1 MKRFLSVLVAAVA
14 CAMNV
19 AAMAQAVTDL
29 SVTNSDGV
37 STATPGGS
45 VTYTITASNAGPNDA
60 LGSTVADTFPA
71 SLTCSWSCVG
81 TNAGT
86 CAASGYGNINDT
98 VNLPNGGSVTYTA
111 NCSVSAGAKGSLS
124 NTAMVIAPG
133 GITDSTP
140 GNNSATD
147 TDTFAA
153 DLSITNT
160 DGVTTAI
167 PGGNPVVY
175 TVTASNAGPGDAP
188 GSTVADTFPAGLT
201 CTWTCVGASGGTCTA
216 SGSGNINNLVNL
228 PLGGSV
234 TYTASCTAP
243 SSATGSLI
251 NTATVTGTVNDPVPA
266 NNSATDTDALTPQVN
281 LSVTNTD
288 NSPTAI
294 AGKNVFYTIR
304 ASNQNGGPSDAPG
317 SIVTDVFPA
326 PLVCTW
332 TCSGTGG
339 ATCAAPSGS
348 GNINSLVNLPKNGR
362 VTFSATCALP
372 AGAAPGS
379 SLNNTATVA
388 TAAGI
393 TETTPADNTLSD
405 IDTVVGQPDLSVTV
419 SDGVTTVNPGDS
431 VTYTMTVANGG
442 SQGPSNAPGT
452 SVVDTFPS
460 QMACTWTCSG
470 VNATCLASGSGN
482 IHHTLDLPT
491 GSSITYIA
499 HCTVS
504 AAATGTLVNV
514 ITATP
519 AAGMIETLT
528 GNNAAT
534 DSDVVNVSANIALTM
549 TDDRDSVQVG
559 DVVDYVID
567 VTNPSGPAMA
577 IAEVIDVLPTELG
590 SGSWTCTPSANAQC
604 NSGAGGTLVDIA
616 TIPIG
621 GKVEY
626 VYSAVLESAP
636 AGDVLSNTASAS
648 LTSGSDPA
656 TGDNSATDNDSDIVA
671 IFGNAFDGNPSVTAK
686 LDEAGGQVSAQLQ
699 VDSVLLHEL
708 GVVPVDIANGRS
720 ADGRRLFTIQI
731 ARFGQ
736 NVVLRTLTTDAG
748 GMNAV
753 SEWQTVDLGGH
764 VLELAWQSASAQKND
779 GYFAVG
785 AGGTPVLIDGR
796 TISDQ
801 LSYLQITVENN
812 VPWLT
817 LIEQ

>member
-1 MKRFLSVLVAAVA
+1 MKRFLSVLVAALA

-45 VTYTITASNAGPNDA
+45 VTYTITASNAGPSDA
-60 LGSTVADTFPA
+60 LGSTVADAFPA

-81 TNAGT
+81 SNAGT

-111 NCSVSAGAKGSLS
+111 TCNISAVATGSLN
-124 NTAMVIAPG
+124 NTAMVILPG
-133 GITDSTP
+133 GMTDSTP
-140 GNNSATD
+140 ANNSATD
-147 TDTFAA
+147 TDLFGAN
-153 DLSITNT
+153 LGITIT
-160 DGVTTAI
+160 DGATTAV

-175 TVTASNAGPGDAP
+175 TITASNLGPGDAP

-201 CTWTCVGASGGTCTA
+201 CTWTCVGAGGGTCSA

-228 PLGGSV
+228 PLGGSA
-234 TYTASCTAP
+234 TYTASCTIA
-243 SSATGSLI
+243 SSATGSLA
-251 NTATVTGTVNDPVPA
+251 NTATVATGGAVIDPVPG
-266 NNSATDTDALTPQVN
+266 NNSATDTDTLTPQVN

-288 NSPTAI
+288 SSPTAT

-317 SIVTDVFPA
+317 SIVTDNFPA
-326 PLVCTW
+326 PLACTW

-372 AGAAPGS
+372 AGAAPGI

-419 SDGVTTVNPGDS
+419 NDGVTTVNPGDS

-442 SQGPSNAPGT
+442 SQGPSNAPGST
-452 SVVDTFPS
+452 IVDTFPS

-470 VNATCLASGSGN
+470 VNATCAASGSGN
-482 IHHTLDLPT
+482 INHTLDLPS
-491 GSSITYIA
+491 GSSVTYVA

-504 AAATGTLVNV
+504 AAATGTLVNF
-514 ITATP
+514 ITATA
-519 AAGMIETLT
+519 AAGMTELFT
-528 GNNAAT
+528 NNNTAT

-549 TDDRDSVQVG
+549 TDNRDFAQVG
-559 DVVDYVID
+559 DVVDYIID
-567 VTNPSGPAMA
+567 VTNSGPAPA
-577 IAEVIDVLPTELG
+577 TAEVIDVLPPELG
-590 SGSWTCTPSANAQC
+590 NGSWTCTASGNAQC
-604 NSGAGGTLVDIA
+604 NSGGGDTLVDIA
-616 TIPIG
+616 TIPVG
-621 GKVEY
+621 GKAEY
-626 VYSAVLESAP
+626 VYSAVVVSAP
-636 AGDVLSNTASAS
+636 ANEVIANSASAS
-648 LTSGSDPA
+648 LTGGSDA
-656 TGDNSATDNDSDIVA
+656 VAGNNGTTDNDTVSLFRDD
-671 IFGNAFDGNPSVTAK
+671 FEGSPSVTATVNT
-686 LDEAGGQVSAQLQ
+686 AGAAHVSAQLQ
-699 VDSVLLHEL
+699 VDSGLLNQL
-708 GVVPVDIANGRS
+708 GVIPVNVAKGRS
-720 ADGRRLFTIQI
+720 TDGHGLFTIQI
-731 ARFGQ
+731 ARFGHD
-736 NVVLRTLTTDAG
+736 VVLRTLATDAH
-748 GMNAV
+748 GMNAF
-753 SEWQTVDLGGH
+753 SEWQTVDLTGH
-764 VLELAWQSASAQKND
+764 VVELAWQSASAQQSD
-779 GYFAVG
+779 GYFAVA

-801 LSYLQITVENN
+801 LSSLQITVENN